1 MSEMSAEAI
10 PNQYVVVFK
19 HHTPEDAR
27 QQHYKWAQSAH
38 SEAAA
43 ALRVA
48 SGGPELSGVGEQFNI
63 ETMFGY
69 FGCFDEDLKNE
80 IESKEEV
87 SPTSDHTFG
96 GISDLLAGYRSTLS
110 NRTTR
115 FTHSVT

>member
-27 QQHYKWAQSAH
+27 QEHYKWAQSAH
-38 SEAAA
+38 NETT
-43 ALRVA
+43 ALHAA
-48 SGGPELSGVGEQFNI
+48 SGGPELTGVGEQFNI

-87 SPTSDHTFG
+87 SLPPPTPLG
-96 GISDLLAGYRSTLS
+96 GYLTY
-110 NRTTR
+110 
-115 FTHSVT
+115 